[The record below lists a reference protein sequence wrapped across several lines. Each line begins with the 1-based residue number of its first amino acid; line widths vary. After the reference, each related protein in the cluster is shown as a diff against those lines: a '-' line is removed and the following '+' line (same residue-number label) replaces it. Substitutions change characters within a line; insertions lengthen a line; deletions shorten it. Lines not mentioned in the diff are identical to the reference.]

1 LICFYLFYLF
11 VFLCIFAALLTFYSF
26 IQSLLLVNSKLV
38 AADRKDNE
46 ENASLNRLGVNAN
59 HNAEAS
65 DDEGAG
71 GIDPE

>member
-1 LICFYLFYLF
+1 LNSGLLCFRHKTTATWNDKRKEYWDEF
-11 VFLCIFAALLTFYSF
+11 C
-26 IQSLLLVNSKLV
+26 KLV

-71 GIDPE
+71 GIDPEYF